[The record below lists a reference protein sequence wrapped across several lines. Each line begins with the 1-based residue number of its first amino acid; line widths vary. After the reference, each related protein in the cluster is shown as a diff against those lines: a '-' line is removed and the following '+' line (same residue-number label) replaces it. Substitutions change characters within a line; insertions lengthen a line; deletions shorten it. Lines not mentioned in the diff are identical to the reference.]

1 MRRRKRRLR
10 LKKSVKNGLKKICC
24 ISASLICIPVVV
36 KNTTPV
42 KADYDPA
49 LMVRVSN
56 TVEVE
61 KQAETKNNI
70 VVALAEKNDHIDA
83 DSINLDYSS
92 VSIEDISQNK
102 KGFQRATI
110 VTNIVNNEGEAETV
124 STVRTSGYVVV
135 EQDFL
140 YPTLELKSTDIT
152 IANDGSKVFVP
163 EQYVTSVMDTSGIL
177 PALTITGDVDVNTD
191 GDYTVTYKATNTLG
205 NSVEKSLTVHVK
217 TPQWLIDQ
225 RAAEEQARIEA
236 ERKAEEEKK
245 AKEEAERRAQE
256 LEKLNQS
263 QTDSSNL
270 GYYGGGNNPYSGG
283 WANCTYGAW
292 QALYNERGIS
302 LPNFG
307 NAYQWVDVASSYGYA
322 TGTTPAAG
330 SIAVYTNHV
339 AYVDAVDGNQVHIV
353 EGGFNGHY
361 MSRWVSA
368 WSEGY
373 QALRGYIYP

>member
-1 MRRRKRRLR
+1 
-10 LKKSVKNGLKKICC
+10 
-24 ISASLICIPVVV
+24 
-36 KNTTPV
+36 
-42 KADYDPA
+42 
-49 LMVRVSN
+49 
-56 TVEVE
+56 
-61 KQAETKNNI
+61 
-70 VVALAEKNDHIDA
+70 
-83 DSINLDYSS
+83 
-92 VSIEDISQNK
+92 
-102 KGFQRATI
+102 
-110 VTNIVNNEGEAETV
+110 
-124 STVRTSGYVVV
+124 
-135 EQDFL
+135 
-140 YPTLELKSTDIT
+140 
-152 IANDGSKVFVP
+152 
-163 EQYVTSVMDTSGIL
+163 MDTSGIL

-292 QALYNERGIS
+292 QALYNARGIS